1 MEPLDDGSAKIVKA
15 TNGGQHEMWK
25 LAFRPPLVAL
35 IQCAIQGCYI
45 IQQYITS
52 GVETPYKEL

>member
-1 MEPLDDGSAKIVKA
+1 MLKIVKA

-35 IQCAIQGCYI
+35 KVLLTFKNMNKTYNVGLQMVILGDSPKFKKKQ
-45 IQQYITS
+45 
-52 GVETPYKEL
+52 